1 MKIWLSN
8 FCTVR
13 WLLIVLG
20 LRYLQLRQFAT
31 ATLSKMALPLALTG
45 IVMLNGTT
53 SMVLRLARDAAGT
66 CTDYGTCMPASKKC
80 QEGWAHSAR

>member
-45 IVMLNGTT
+45 
-53 SMVLRLARDAAGT
+53 AEAGQRRRW
-66 CTDYGTCMPASKKC
+66 DM
-80 QEGWAHSAR
+80 H